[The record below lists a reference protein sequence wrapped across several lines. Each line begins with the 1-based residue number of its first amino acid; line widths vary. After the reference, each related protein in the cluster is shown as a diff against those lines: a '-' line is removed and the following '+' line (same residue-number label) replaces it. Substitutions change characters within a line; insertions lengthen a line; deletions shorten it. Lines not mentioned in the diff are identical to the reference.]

1 MCTSSPDSQ
10 LNATQHAGRSVY
22 DLGRARRGEAE
33 EDAVLANHQAGGG
46 LLRREQDRYLSLREQ
61 HENGTARQLNSLL
74 VTLLLLSPIAG
85 ELVNRLSADCTVLQ
99 NAVTVNISMV
109 LRELASA
116 IGGITILFVISWKV
130 LQRPLPVS

>member
-1 MCTSSPDSQ
+1 
-10 LNATQHAGRSVY
+10 
-22 DLGRARRGEAE
+22 
-33 EDAVLANHQAGGG
+33 
-46 LLRREQDRYLSLREQ
+46 LSLREQ

-74 VTLLLLSPIAG
+74 VTLFVLLLLLSPIAG

-130 LQRPLPVS
+130 LQRPLPLS

>member
-1 MCTSSPDSQ
+1 MQVALFTISGERVVARLKKQ
-10 LNATQHAGRSVY
+10 LFSRIIKQEVAFFDVNKTGMSLPVFAP
-22 DLGRARRGEAE
+22 
-33 EDAVLANHQAGGG
+33 AGGSTH
-46 LLRREQDRYLSLREQ
+46 YIVVLSL
-61 HENGTARQLNSLL
+61 AVVVLL
-74 VTLLLLSPIAG
+74 MLSPIAG

-130 LQRPLPVS
+130 LPRPFSLS